1 MATAAK
7 RRSASAEGQDRSPT
21 ASTASTAEPGHLPS
35 PSGRPITDLGRSG
48 HALVLRLP
56 APVDTAA
63 LHHALAE
70 AVERWPA
77 LRGAR
82 LWETRVPGEYAA
94 AAARDRALR
103 EALRPVGCG
112 RVPLRTLLLRYEDEF
127 ADLLLVADRGR
138 VPQAVLNAVADLL
151 VYGATAADA
160 LAGAHADA
168 HADTDRGDD
177 PGAAPLVPWGLG
189 DPGRAGL
196 IGTRSLHLPGGPE
209 VDGQV
214 LLAAVAHTLARYS
227 GTGTVGVGRLD
238 TVHGSTRPEVLH
250 ITDTDADTGVDTDTH
265 TGTEAETAQEP
276 PPVGVVLHT
285 ARADRHYL
293 PCQAPLFP
301 LTVFGR
307 EGKDG
312 TYEAECW
319 FDEGTFAPRVVE
331 LFCASV
337 ERLAVH
343 FAEVG
348 GGTGKAPA
356 LSLTDVPFVGPKDT
370 GQILRLGGADRTDG
384 PLVPPRR
391 IDTIFSEVADQR
403 PDAVALV
410 DDTGQLTYRQ
420 LNERAERV
428 AAGLYALGVRRG
440 TRVGVF
446 LDRDASLVVALLGV
460 LKAGGA
466 YVPIDVNY
474 PAERVGYICEN
485 ASLAHV
491 IVRGDDSGFPPVGG
505 VRAVPLGQLS
515 TPALDP
521 GADGVRSDPGSADDD
536 AYVIYTSGSTGRPK
550 GVVVPH
556 RNVAAL
562 LDATTADFGL
572 GPDDVWTLFH
582 SSAFDFSVWEIWGC
596 LLTGGRL
603 VVVSYWVARDTHAF
617 YRLIARHGVTVL
629 NQTPSAFAQL
639 ARIDGQERGAMPVR
653 LLVFGGESLDVR
665 VLGPWFARHSPS
677 RCRVVNMFGITET
690 TVHVTARTITPA
702 DVLKRS
708 RSVGAALPGWSVSVR
723 DDTGRVLPPGAAGE
737 IYVGGAGVADRYLG
751 QPELTARRF
760 VMDPVTGDRLYRS
773 GDRGRLH
780 PDGTL
785 DHLGRLDSQ
794 VKIRGHRIEL
804 DEIRSVLLDD
814 PAVGAAVAVVR
825 ETVPGD
831 PASSRID
838 AYVVSAT
845 DGREVDTRRILDEAS
860 RILPDYMTPATL
872 TQIAS
877 VPLTGNG
884 KPDVARLPEPVVGHA
899 GRPDRQRTAADAP
912 DGAGGLA
919 DAVLGVWSRCLRRE
933 VMADDNFFEL
943 GGNSLLVVRVLS
955 EMREQGLPGVTPR
968 DFYANSTAGQ
978 FIRLVEQRSS

>member
-7 RRSASAEGQDRSPT
+7 RRSASAVGRDRSPT
-21 ASTASTAEPGHLPS
+21 ASTAEPGWLPS
-35 PSGRPITDLGRSG
+35 PSGRPITDLGRLG

-56 APVDTAA
+56 APLDTAA
-63 LHHALAE
+63 PHQALAE
-70 AVERWPA
+70 AVERWPV

-94 AAARDRALR
+94 AAARARALR
-103 EALRPVGCG
+103 EALRPVGRG
-112 RVPLRTLLLRYEDEF
+112 RVPLRTVLLRYADGL
-127 ADLLLVADRGR
+127 ADLLLVADRWR
-138 VPQAVLNAVADLL
+138 VSQAVLNAVADLL

-160 LAGAHADA
+160 PDKADA
-168 HADTDRGDD
+168 DTGVGDD

-189 DPGRAGL
+189 DPGRAGML
-196 IGTRSLHLPGGPE
+196 GARSLHLPCGPE
-209 VDGQV
+209 MDGQV
-214 LLAAVAHTLARYS
+214 LLAAVAHTLARYTS
-227 GTGTVGVGRLD
+227 TGTVRVGRLD
-238 TVHGSTRPEVLH
+238 TVHGSTRPEVLR
-250 ITDTDADTGVDTDTH
+250 ITDPGADADGDTDTDTDAGTD
-265 TGTEAETAQEP
+265 ADAAQGP

-307 EGKDG
+307 ERKDG

-319 FDEGTFAPRVVE
+319 FDEGAFAPRVAE

-343 FAEVG
+343 F
-348 GGTGKAPA
+348 GTGREPG
-356 LSLTDVPFVGPKDT
+356 LSLTDVPFVGSKDT
-370 GQILRLGGADRTDG
+370 GQILRLGGADRSDG

-391 IDTIFSEVADQR
+391 IDAIFSDVADQR

-428 AAGLYALGVRRG
+428 AAGLRALGVRRG

-446 LDRDASLVVALLGV
+446 LNRDASLVVALLGV

-474 PAERVGYICEN
+474 PADRVGYICEN

-491 IVRGDDSGFPPVGG
+491 IVRGGDSGFPPVGG
-505 VRAVPLGQLS
+505 VRALPLGQLS
-515 TPALDP
+515 TPAPEP

-677 RCRVVNMFGITET
+677 HCRVVNMFGITET

-702 DVLKRS
+702 DVLTRS

-760 VMDPVTGDRLYRS
+760 VVDPITGNRLYRS

-804 DEIRSVLLDD
+804 DEIRSVLLDA

-831 PASSRID
+831 PASGRID

-845 DGREVDTRRILDEAS
+845 GGGEVDTRRILDEAS

-884 KPDVARLPEPVVGHA
+884 KPDVARLPEPVVGRAGRA
-899 GRPDRQRTAADAP
+899 GRPDRQQTAADAP

-919 DAVLGVWSRCLRRE
+919 DAVLGVWSRCLRKE